1 MVPLIAHPV
10 LVNAVV
16 VATPRSPVVADVVQ
30 VTPGPPRTEKLDAKN
45 VVSAPTE
52 LVPVIPV
59 PAGAKPT
66 TSAATMIGAYHFA
79 ARPFEFFMLVPSWG
93 TVEPVNLLE
102 RQTRWLA
109 TPREVP
115 VRSPSLPV

>member
-1 MVPLIAHPV
+1 

-16 VATPRSPVVADVVQ
+16 LATPTSPVVVDLVQ
-30 VTPGPPRTEKLDAKN
+30 VTAGPPRMAKLDAPN
-45 VVSAPTE
+45 EVSATTE
-52 LVPVIPV
+52 PVPVIPV

-66 TSAATMIGAYHFA
+66 TSAPSINGAYHFA

-102 RQTRWLA
+102 RQTR
-109 TPREVP
+109 
-115 VRSPSLPV
+115 